1 MRRARHLLSSFAR
14 GASRGG
20 RAAQPPKLLHVSIG
34 GPILRSYFAGQLAF
48 MRAQGFEVVLAAAGG
63 PDLERLCRAEGARAR
78 PVAIVRSLRPWHDL
92 KALLGL
98 LRIMAEER
106 PSIVHCH
113 TSKGALLGILAA
125 FILGVPHRIHHLRAL
140 PLGTERGPTRWLL
153 YASELLVSRLCT
165 ETVAISDSLRQSYN
179 RQPGLRRVPITVHGA
194 GSGNGVDARGRFDPA
209 GVGAERLNAFCRRI
223 GLPAEA
229 RALCFVGRLARDK
242 GLVELHDAWQVLR
255 ARYPDLWLILAG
267 DLDERDPMPT
277 ALLDAWR
284 RDPRICMPGFVEACE
299 LVFAAAC
306 INVLP
311 SHREGFGSV
320 LLEAAAMAIPSVAS
334 RVTGCVDAV
343 ADGATGALVPARSAP
358 ALVDAIARYLDDP
371 ELRARHGAA
380 ARRRALEQ
388 FAPERI
394 WSGLLAGYAAALEQT
409 RGTADAPAERVAA
422 FFETSA
428 RAATIS
434 QWAWPMQLAR
444 RAGLLSRGANDARWQ
459 TQARA
464 GAAEDAT
471 VYLAAEA
478 TGDRAAGAR

>member
-1 MRRARHLLSSFAR
+1 MRRARRQRLLTGFA
-14 GASRGG
+14 A
-20 RAAQPPKLLHVSIG
+20 RARRRHPPAHPPKLLHVSIG

-78 PVAIVRSLRPWHDL
+78 PVAIGRSLRPWRDL

-113 TSKGALLGILAA
+113 SPKGALLGILAA
-125 FILGVPHRIHHLRAL
+125 FILGIPHRIHHLRAL

-153 YASELLVSRLCT
+153 CASELLVSRLCT
-165 ETVAISDSLRQSYN
+165 ETVAISASLRQSYN
-179 RQPGLRRVPITVHGA
+179 RQLGLRRVPITVPGA

-209 GVGAERLNAFCRRI
+209 QVSAERLNAFRHRI
-223 GLPAEA
+223 GLPADA
-229 RALCFVGRLARDK
+229 RALCFVGRLAKDK
-242 GLVELHDAWQVLR
+242 GLLELHEAWQVLR

-284 RDPRICMPGFVEACE
+284 RDARICMPGFVEECE

-311 SHREGFGSV
+311 SHRDGFGSV
-320 LLEAAAMAIPSVAS
+320 LVEAAAMAIPSVAA

-343 ADGATGALVPARSAP
+343 A
-358 ALVDAIARYLDDP
+358 
-371 ELRARHGAA
+371 
-380 ARRRALEQ
+380 
-388 FAPERI
+388 
-394 WSGLLAGYAAALEQT
+394 
-409 RGTADAPAERVAA
+409 
-422 FFETSA
+422 
-428 RAATIS
+428 
-434 QWAWPMQLAR
+434 
-444 RAGLLSRGANDARWQ
+444 
-459 TQARA
+459 
-464 GAAEDAT
+464 
-471 VYLAAEA
+471 
-478 TGDRAAGAR
+478 